1 MDHRHVEIDRAV
13 EQLLVRM
20 AEENRS
26 RGYDR
31 IVGAFAGLRH
41 EVSDYT
47 VGNVLRP
54 SRHTSC
60 AEAQAHDDLADL
72 HSGAFRKVGEDGF
85 FSAEVLTPHGLVTY
99 YLLFFIHL
107 ARRRVEIAGITTHPT
122 RAVDAANANGLKR
135 GKDAAPVETAAVS
148 WMVAIRSR
156 RRLLWESLSR
166 AT

>member
-107 ARRRVEIAGITTHPT
+107 ARRRVEIAWDPHPS
-122 RAVDAANANGLKR
+122 NPSSGCSKCKWL
-135 GKDAAPVETAAVS
+135 ETWEGCGA
-148 WMVAIRSR
+148 R
-156 RRLLWESLSR
+156 RDCRCLLDGR
-166 AT
+166 DTK